1 MKNTQK
7 RAVATIV
14 LVAMC
19 GGIIISGIASV
30 VYLIL
35 S

>member
-7 RAVATIV
+7 RAVAMLV

-19 GGIIISGIASV
+19 GGILISGIASV
-30 VYLIL
+30 IYLFL
-35 S
+35 A